1 MANFYNKS
9 SNGSFYKKFGT
20 LVNFGTT
27 FTLKKSNLKKWPN
40 YAIYPPKWPNWPT
53 LLTRFLMVQFAHN
66 LTHWSILKQWS
77 HWNSQICKNWP
88 NCAKFNRNV
97 AKLANFTN
105 KCFNGPFCV
114 KFGTLLNFGTSFT
127 LKKSNSKKGP
137 NQFSQITHMCHR

>member
-1 MANFYNKS
+1 MGCFTRNLAHWLILGQHLHWKS
-9 SNGSFYKKFGT
+9 QIWKNGQIMQYI
-20 LVNFGTT
+20 L
-27 FTLKKSNLKKWPN
+27 
-40 YAIYPPKWPNWPT
+40 PKWPNWPT
-53 LLTRFLMVQFAHN
+53 LLTRFLMGQFAHN

-77 HWNSQICKNWP
+77 HWNSQILKNWP

-137 NQFSQITHMCHR
+137 NQFLQITHMSHR